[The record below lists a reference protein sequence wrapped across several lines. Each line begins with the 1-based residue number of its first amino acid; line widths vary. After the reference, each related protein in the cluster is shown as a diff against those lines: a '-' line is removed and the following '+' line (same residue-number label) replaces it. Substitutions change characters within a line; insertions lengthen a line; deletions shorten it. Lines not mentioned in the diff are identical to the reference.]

1 MGGGKGKKKNSAW
14 VGKYRFLV
22 KSWADGVKSEFF
34 VVDLKKEMIV
44 TKHPEAVW
52 SGDDFESTAVL
63 HKGILSVLN
72 LGVIN
77 AKNVVK
83 TPEQQCY
90 THSSDSNTCIST
102 LDLTKTPFIWSN
114 WTPGPKMIFKRYSPY
129 CAVLDKMIFAY
140 RAAHSNSRNP
150 EVYQIG
156 GGVNDNKWEET
167 AIIPF
172 DPAFIAGPPISDPN
186 NNRLIAFFHNS
197 RSLYAYY
204 LNKNYWE
211 VLHQPLSGLY
221 FFSSASAAANQVVGD
236 NLILYFYRDEPQIF
250 MAYNIFTNKWLDVD
264 WLFEFNHTQQMY
276 LRRGTKLVHLGND
289 ILCLVT
295 TPFEHHIHFFRF
307 SVKLVQEPQL
317 VQLTPLSYHSIFVPD
332 VLCIT
337 NTFIPF

>member
-1 MGGGKGKKKNSAW
+1 
-14 VGKYRFLV
+14 
-22 KSWADGVKSEFF
+22 
-34 VVDLKKEMIV
+34 
-44 TKHPEAVW
+44 
-52 SGDDFESTAVL
+52 
-63 HKGILSVLN
+63 
-72 LGVIN
+72 
-77 AKNVVK
+77 
-83 TPEQQCY
+83 
-90 THSSDSNTCIST
+90 
-102 LDLTKTPFIWSN
+102 
-114 WTPGPKMIFKRYSPY
+114 
-129 CAVLDKMIFAY
+129 MIFAY
-140 RAAHSNSRNP
+140 RASHSNSRNP

-156 GGVNDNKWEET
+156 GVNDKWEET

-172 DPAFIAGPPISDPN
+172 DPAFLGGPPISDPN
-186 NNRLIAFFHNS
+186 NNRLIAFFNNS

-204 LNKNYWE
+204 LNKNYWQ

-221 FFSSASAAANQVVGD
+221 YFSSPSAAANEVVGD

-317 VQLTPLSYHSIFVPD
+317 VQLTPLSFHSIFAPD